1 MRRLEFDSPFSQIV
15 LHISGSKL
23 YTAAV
28 VVDGTKMIILDT
40 LESLVEAY

>member
-15 LHISGSKL
+15 LCISGSEL
-23 YTAAV
+23 YTAV
-28 VVDGTKMIILDT
+28 VVDRTKMIILDT

>member
-15 LHISGSKL
+15 LYISGSEL
-23 YTAAV
+23 YTAV